1 VGCGSLAFF
10 RDSCSTAH
18 RIQFETDR
26 SSASARSR
34 TSASKVSGKR
44 TGTGSL
50 SCVADEPKA
59 LWEPDSLD
67 LRRTRALL
75 RRSGRAGAWE
85 SHGGGV

>member
-10 RDSCSTAH
+10 RNSCSTAR

-26 SSASARSR
+26 SSAAARSR

-50 SCVADEPKA
+50 S
-59 LWEPDSLD
+59 
-67 LRRTRALL
+67 LRR
-75 RRSGRAGAWE
+75 RRTEGPLGTWFAGSA
-85 SHGGGV
+85 